1 VVVNPNMRKEP
12 TMVIDLGM
20 QEHSTHKLAELRAAK
35 SFSQK
40 ELAEL
45 LGTQQTTV
53 ANWEAR
59 GNIPARW
66 LPRLA
71 AILHTTVDEILDVPQ
86 AEPPQD
92 IDRRTLIGQIYAR
105 AEKASHDQQRAIMQA
120 LDLIGIPKA

>member
-1 VVVNPNMRKEP
+1 MIV
-12 TMVIDLGM
+12 DLDM
-20 QEHSTHKLAELRAAK
+20 HENSNHKLPELRAAK
-35 SFSQK
+35 DLSQK
-40 ELAEL
+40 DLAEL

-53 ANWEAR
+53 AAWEAR

-71 AILHTTVDEILDVPQ
+71 AILQTTVDEILDVPQ

-92 IDRRTLIGQIYAR
+92 IDRRTLVGQIYAR